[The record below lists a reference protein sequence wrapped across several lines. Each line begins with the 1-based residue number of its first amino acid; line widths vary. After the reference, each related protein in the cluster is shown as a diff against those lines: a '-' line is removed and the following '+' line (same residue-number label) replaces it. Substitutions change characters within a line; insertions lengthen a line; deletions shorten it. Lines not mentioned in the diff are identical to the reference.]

1 VQSLRE
7 RVSSL
12 MNDRVGIVRTKEG
25 LASALAELRGLREE
39 HRELMNCWGGRSL
52 RKMLRVC
59 ELTTRGALIREETR
73 GAHIRED
80 FPHESAAFEG
90 HITLKRGTE
99 PRIVKWSS

>member
-1 VQSLRE
+1 MHLSIQLGPDPIPAA
-7 RVSSL
+7 L
-12 MNDRVGIVRTKEG
+12 PAPLAGPGVG
-25 LASALAELRGLREE
+25 ALAEFRGLREE
-39 HRELMNCWGGRSL
+39 HRELMDCWGGRSL